1 MTKTLT
7 QTAPQKLTPLQWTIC
22 GVAALGFAFDTYEL
36 LMLPLIVR
44 PALAELL
51 RAEPNSLA
59 VNSWV
64 GWAAD
69 HGWPV
74 LYTRDIEPTD
84 LPDGDPQRLTDLYG
98 KLDLRG
104 EVVDKGPGRLGG
116 FSGFVL
122 SSVHAA
128 GSPGD
133 GGLSRLATALVQHD
147 VEHIMVVGLAADV
160 CVAAT
165 ARDARRLGYEV
176 TVPLG
181 ATAFVHAHPSGD
193 DAAIAELTNVGVD
206 VRRDGSHGS
215 Q

>member
-1 MTKTLT
+1 MMTVTEEGANARDGAR
-7 QTAPQKLTPLQWTIC
+7 TALVVVDMQNAFIADGAPLRIDQAPD
-22 GVAALGFAFDTYEL
+22 V
-36 LMLPLIVR
+36 VH
-44 PALAELL
+44 
-51 RAEPNSLA
+51 A